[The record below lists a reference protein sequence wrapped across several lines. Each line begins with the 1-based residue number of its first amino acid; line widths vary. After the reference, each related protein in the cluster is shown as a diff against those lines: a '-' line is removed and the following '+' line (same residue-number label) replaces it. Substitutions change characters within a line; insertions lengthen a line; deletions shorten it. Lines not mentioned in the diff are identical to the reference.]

1 MKLQKSAVESE
12 VKISPQQKKFQRLSK
27 KVEQEKQRLD
37 QWQVAQKEVQSRAFN
52 QLLPAYAQLREVIFA
67 QIERLVKQKKQKF
80 TKGQRSKLDDK
91 IQTLSFDLL
100 DSQQMS
106 ATQVAYLLELLHGY
120 GLEFEAQGA
129 AFDPADFEDDFEE
142 GFDASFEGAFEQ
154 DFEEMAEGMH
164 ADDVEQMS
172 QEQLSHAEIDALKDM
187 LIDEYDLSPDFFDF
201 SFDPHDVDDFMDKF
215 AKRMQKHLEQE
226 LLAQCSAKERKQI
239 EREIAAE
246 RAKAAKKAQQRQQAK
261 KVANQS
267 IKTVYL
273 KIAAMIHP
281 DRERDEQKK
290 QHKTELLQQVNQA
303 YAANDL
309 LQLLAVQIELGLQ
322 QDTPFAQQQLKA
334 YNIVLEEQLEKLDMQ
349 IEDIIDSFHWDG
361 YIGAYANRKLK
372 VQDLYHKYDQDWSLV
387 KQKIEQA
394 KKTLDW
400 YKDVNTLKTL
410 MRSQHIWEMC

>member
-1 MKLQKSAVESE
+1 MKLQKSAVEPE
-12 VKISPQQKKFQRLSK
+12 VKISAQQKKFQRLSK
-27 KVEQEKQRLD
+27 KVEQEKQRLE
-37 QWQVAQKEVQSRAFN
+37 QWQVAQKEVQTRAFN

-67 QIERLVKQKKQKF
+67 QIERLVQQKKQKL
-80 TKGQRSKLDDK
+80 TKGQLSKLDDK

-106 ATQVAYLLELLHGY
+106 ATQVAYLLELLKEY
-120 GLEFEAQGA
+120 GLEFEAQAA
-129 AFDPADFEDDFEE
+129 AFDQAGFED
-142 GFDASFEGAFEQ
+142 GFEGAFDQ
-154 DFEEMAEGMH
+154 ADFEGSFEDVAEGLD
-164 ADDVEQMS
+164 ADDAEQSS
-172 QEQLSHAEIDALKDM
+172 QAQQIHAEIDALKDI

-201 SFDPHDVDDFMDKF
+201 SFDPHNPEDFMQKF
-215 AKRMQKHLEQE
+215 AEKIEQQFEQE
-226 LLAQCSAKERKQI
+226 FLDQCSAQERKQI
-239 EREIAAE
+239 EKEIAAE
-246 RAKAAKKAQQRQQAK
+246 RAKAAKKEQQRQQAK

-281 DRERDEQKK
+281 DREQDEQKK

-309 LQLLAVQIELGLQ
+309 LNLLAVQIELGLQ
-322 QDTPFAQQQLKA
+322 QDAPFAQQQLKA
-334 YNIVLEEQLEKLDMQ
+334 YNIVLEEQIEKIDME

-361 YIGAYANRKLK
+361 YIGAYSNRKIK
-372 VQDLYHKYDQDWSLV
+372 IQDLYNKYEQDWSLV
-387 KQKIEQA
+387 QQKIEQA

-400 YKDVNTLKTL
+400 YKDLQTLKTL